1 MGLCMAVGK
10 GNPVHVNEYLRD
22 WIARE
27 WVGRGKTASE
37 LARLCGV
44 DKTTISDF
52 KNSKRGAGYDLANGI
67 ARVIGKSR
75 DDMEREALAWWE
87 AQGRS
92 VKTKNDPHPN
102 RAAALEFLRS
112 DVPKEVLDR
121 VRVINIDA
129 PGDPSRAWWVARIMS
144 EMDLH
149 RVKKG

>member
-1 MGLCMAVGK
+1 MSRRHILHVVYSFSIGGLENVIVQLI
-10 GNPVHVNEYLRD
+10 NRLPVDRYEHTVL
-22 WIARE
+22 
-27 WVGRGKTASE
+27 S
-37 LARLCGV
+37 L
-44 DKTTISDF
+44 TTISDF

-75 DDMEREALAWWE
+75 DEMEREALAWWE
-87 AQGRS
+87 GQGRS

-102 RAAALEFLRS
+102 RSAALEFLRP

-121 VRVINIDA
+121 VRAINIDA
-129 PGDPSRAWWVARIMS
+129 TGDPSRAWWVARIMS